1 MFEISP
7 CPPTSHPLLVRPS
20 LHCTQHCI
28 STRLREFSLGCQMK
42 KALVSHFSLSL
53 QSYHSYNDLP
63 HHICTWIFRRIY
75 VVHDEVKDK
84 NFELELSWIG
94 EGILYDFIVAILM
107 AHFWMTASTVRFQL
121 CKSEELVP
129 MMRGRNTDEAP
140 QTLIHFIA
148 SNLWYLGQI
157 GTIVT
162 QSVRATSLTVYLC
175 TFFFN
180 QDIVSANQ
188 NKGEFQEEPMRSS
201 D

>member
-1 MFEISP
+1 MEFFEFQIALICFLLVNALCLLKCIVLWIASLEYLLNSWFKKMFEISP

-28 STRLREFSLGCQMK
+28 STRLREFLLGCQMK

-94 EGILYDFIVAILM
+94 EGILYDFIVVILM
-107 AHFWMTASTVRFQL
+107 AHFWMTASTMCFQL

-129 MMRGRNTDEAP
+129 NLVEWWEEGKPMKPLRHSF
-140 QTLIHFIA
+140 TL
-148 SNLWYLGQI
+148 
-157 GTIVT
+157 
-162 QSVRATSLTVYLC
+162 
-175 TFFFN
+175 
-180 QDIVSANQ
+180 
-188 NKGEFQEEPMRSS
+188 
-201 D
+201 